1 MFKNK
6 GKKDGPVMEWIY
18 IAIGIVGICIGFYH
32 WIF

>member
-18 IAIGIVGICIGFYH
+18 IIFGIIGICYGIYT
-32 WIF
+32 WVL